1 MVQRVA
7 AQIAMR
13 VPRFVSRDE
22 LVSAGLLGLTQAAK
36 SWDPSHGVPFERYAR
51 IRVKG
56 AIVDDLRGRDWATR
70 AVRSASRQL
79 ETATDELRNRLGRP
93 ATDDELACRLG
104 VERRQIGK
112 LRHAADR
119 ATVLRLDILTEE
131 IDLSRGEST
140 MEGPDAAVLDAE
152 LRECLAAA
160 IAALPDRLREV
171 VTGYFFE
178 GREMQE
184 LAVEMNVTP
193 SRISQMC
200 SQAVALL
207 RDGINSRLTPDDV
220 ADLNVTKGRVGRR
233 KAAYYAAVAEA
244 SAPVVRRSGALAG
257 TAA

>member
-22 LVSAGLLGLTQAAK
+22 LVSAGLLGLMQASK
-36 SWDPSHGVPFERYAR
+36 SWDPSHGVPFDRYAR

-56 AIVDDLRGRDWATR
+56 AIVDDLRSRDWATR
-70 AVRSASRQL
+70 AVRSGTRQL

-93 ATDDELACRLG
+93 ATDAELATRLG
-104 VERRQIGK
+104 VESTEIGR

-131 IDLSRGEST
+131 IDGCGGEST
-140 MEGPDAAVLDAE
+140 MEGPDAALLDAE

-160 IAALPDRLREV
+160 MAALPDRLREV

-178 GREMQE
+178 GREMQD
-184 LAVEMNVTP
+184 LAAEMKVTP

-220 ADLNVTKGRVGRR
+220 ADLHVTKGRVARR
-233 KAAYYAAVAEA
+233 KSAYYAAVAEA
-244 SAPVVRRSGALAG
+244 SAPVERRARVLAG
-257 TAA
+257 AAA